1 MLDAGNIL
9 KFGTSFVA
17 AKHCMNSNQL
27 VLLVDDDKDL
37 LEMVSLALEIKQVN
51 VSAITDV
58 AQLLP
63 TIRSSKPGL
72 ILMDIY
78 LGDKD
83 GREICRQIK
92 SDEEFQQIPV
102 ILYSA
107 GNIDQQSILDSK
119 ANVFI
124 KKPFDLA
131 NLYQTIQGLLAGNSS
146 N

>member
-1 MLDAGNIL
+1 
-9 KFGTSFVA
+9 
-17 AKHCMNSNQL
+17 MNSTQL

-37 LEMVSLALEIKQVN
+37 LEMVSLALEIKKVHVFAVTDFEQVFPTLR
-51 VSAITDV
+51 SA
-58 AQLLP
+58 
-63 TIRSSKPGL
+63 KPGL
-72 ILMDIY
+72 VLMDIY
-78 LGDKD
+78 LGDAD

-92 SDEEFQQIPV
+92 SDEEFQHIPV

-124 KKPFDLA
+124 KKPFELSH
-131 NLYQTIQGLLAGNSS
+131 LYQTIQELLGGESS